1 MACGRYSEHY
11 ANSVRLAA
19 LLIKKGTPTLLSYL
33 LDNLPRCDDYDN
45 PCLPCTHE
53 FRTHHLRHVLQL
65 YSPLLKHLRFG
76 TGGYQKVLGQQEYE
90 QLYPLSGIPCNPHL
104 FSFTL
109 LFTLIRHLCGP
120 RDAGWPGWDRAP
132 LITEKSPEYDVIRL
146 RQFQDVLYSHLPRGD
161 VRGPVF
167 AKWWT
172 YLSAVLIRLGL
183 REAEIERFRLE
194 VEVVD
199 EDTVKFLVEMQRQ
212 YREERETP
220 ASEKDYA
227 NIDVRLKPAEDGE
240 IDRVFDSARYTGR
253 Y

>member
-1 MACGRYSEHY
+1 MALT
-11 ANSVRLAA
+11 V
-19 LLIKKGTPTLLSYL
+19 
-33 LDNLPRCDDYDN
+33 RCDDYDN

-120 RDAGWPGWDRAP
+120 RDAGWPGWDHAP

-146 RQFQDVLYSHLPRGD
+146 RQFRDVLYSHLPRGD

-172 YLSAVLIRLGL
+172 YLSA
-183 REAEIERFRLE
+183 
-194 VEVVD
+194 
-199 EDTVKFLVEMQRQ
+199 MQRQ

-220 ASEKDYA
+220 ACEKDYA
-227 NIDVRLKPAEDGE
+227 NIDVRLKPAEDGK
-240 IDRVFDSARYTGR
+240 
-253 Y
+253 